1 MDSSKPESV
10 SVIVVATDFSPGS
23 DLAIER
29 AALLARQ
36 SDAELWLL
44 HVFDDGLWATIKN
57 IYDAERWAATEPILA
72 ARDRLSR
79 LSSEVAERYAIRVHG
94 ETRTGRVATEIVA
107 FADAQS
113 AKLLV
118 VGEHG
123 EDWISDTVL
132 GGTTLK
138 VLEQTKIP
146 LLMVCRRPANE
157 ADLEGSRGVDYSN
170 LLVAVDFSE
179 EARRAAQ
186 QAILLFPEAKF
197 SLVHAYFVP
206 FEGRMRLAGASNADI
221 ERYRTAECL
230 RVEQKMRGF
239 IEQLAAPSELRSSE
253 YFVRGSPA
261 AAILEQGERIGAD
274 LIVIGKHGGSIVE
287 ERLLGSVTRNVL
299 YHAGCDVLLVP

>member
-10 SVIVVATDFSPGS
+10 SIIVVATDFSPGS

-36 SDAELWLL
+36 SDADLWLL

-72 ARDRLSR
+72 ARDRLSQ
-79 LSSEVAERYAIRVHG
+79 LSREIAGRYGIRVHG

-113 AKLLV
+113 AQLLV

-132 GGTTLK
+132 GGTALK
-138 VLEQTKIP
+138 VLEKTNIP
-146 LLMVCRRPANE
+146 VLVVCTPAKGVDRERPAS
-157 ADLEGSRGVDYSN
+157 AGYAH

-179 EARRAAQ
+179 PAERAARQ
-186 QAILLFPEAKF
+186 VIRLFPEARF
-197 SLVHAYFVP
+197 SLVNAYLIP

-221 ERYRTAECL
+221 ERYRAEERL
-230 RVEQKMRGF
+230 RVEQRMRGF
-239 IEQLAAPSELRSSE
+239 IERLAAPGELRSSTQ
-253 YFVRGSPA
+253 FVRQSPA
-261 AAILEQGERIGAD
+261 TAIREQAERIGAD
-274 LIVIGKHGGSIVE
+274 LIVLGKHGGSVVE

-299 YHAGCDVLLVP
+299 YDAGRDVLLVP